1 MPTVLLYGDSNTF
14 GTPPMASLDEDRR
27 FGRAI
32 RWPGVL
38 AAALGPGWD
47 VIEEGHPGR
56 TTVHDDPIEGAHRN
70 GLTVLPAIVES
81 HRPVDIA
88 VLMLGTNDHK
98 QRFSLTGF
106 DIARGARRLVE
117 ALQASGH
124 VRRILWVCPPPPL
137 ERGVL
142 AEMFQGAEA
151 RGATVAGHM
160 RAMAAECGTDFL
172 DAGAVAAVDPL
183 DGVHLNEAAHA
194 ALGAAIAAKIA
205 KMLPATT

>member
-1 MPTVLLYGDSNTF
+1 MKRSILIGILVLAGLALLLSACGGASAPTAVPATDTPATATD
-14 GTPPMASLDEDRR
+14 TPPAASTD
-27 FGRAI
+27 
-32 RWPGVL
+32 
-38 AAALGPGWD
+38 ALQRIKSAG
-47 VIEEGHPGR
+47 E
-56 TTVHDDPIEGAHRN
+56 
-70 GLTVLPAIVES
+70 IVVAVSADYPPFES
-81 HRPVDIA
+81 YDA
-88 VLMLGTNDHK
+88 NFK
-98 QRFSLTGF
+98 LTGF